1 MRGED
6 ESRSG
11 PQHGLLCVVLHVYTC
26 SAATQE
32 PVYTQVYPPL
42 TLSFSLLPPLSR
54 SPPLFLSPTVQRIHW
69 VPPLQRYRPGPFRH
83 TPPRPL
89 PHDSLRPHQYD
100 YCKPHHP
107 LLSTRST
114 VCALLTHSSHSLFS
128 PTLLTHPSHST
139 RSLSARPS
147 PALNP
152 LSALSPPTLRL
163 LSALSP
169 PTVVYALPLLGALD
183 QSVSWAAFYIVT
195 FQIIVNVAATKLCIA
210 VGYASYKTNVKDT
223 LQRQSRMRWD
233 NYKRA
238 FYLLSDKSDGVTAYV
253 CRGVSAGLLL
263 WFGLCGCVMV
273 Q

>member
-1 MRGED
+1 MT
-6 ESRSG
+6 
-11 PQHGLLCVVLHVYTC
+11 VF
-26 SAATQE
+26 A
-32 PVYTQVYPPL
+32 L
-42 TLSFSLLPPLSR
+42 TS
-54 SPPLFLSPTVQRIHW
+54 TITA
-69 VPPLQRYRPGPFRH
+69 
-83 TPPRPL
+83 TPPP
-89 PHDSLRPHQYD
+89 P
-100 YCKPHHP
+100 
-107 LLSTRST
+107 
-114 VCALLTHSSHSLFS
+114 ALHSFDGLCPSHSLFS
-128 PTLLTHPSHST
+128 LTLLIHSSHPPFALDPLT
-139 RSLSARPS
+139 LRPPLARSQPS
-147 PALNP
+147 
-152 LSALSPPTLRL
+152 LRL